1 MTPVA
6 QDDRY
11 VSSMD
16 ESIWPSQYDFQ
27 SLSGVLNTLE
37 SMPYFKIYL
46 PDAVTNKQAVKY
58 SLWERPVLEYDEA
71 GCDQSIIDAIMTLND
86 LS

>member
-58 SLWERPVLEYDEA
+58 SLWERPVLEYD
-71 GCDQSIIDAIMTLND
+71 
-86 LS
+86 